1 MNLPYAF
8 QSGYEKTWFFDLDG
22 TILKYNLIFTE
33 GRDELLP
40 GVRELW
46 DTIPPEDVI
55 VLTTARPEE
64 FREQTLKFLDEQKI
78 RYDHAIFNIG
88 RGERILVND
97 NKVDGK
103 ITAFAWQLKRD
114 QGFPQ

>member
-8 QSGYEKTWFFDLDG
+8 QSEHPKTWFFDLDG

-40 GVRELW
+40 GVKELW
-46 DTIPPEDVI
+46 DTIPEEDVI
-55 VLTTARPEE
+55 VLTTARPGE
-64 FREQTLKFLDEQKI
+64 FRDQTLQFLDDQNI
-78 RYDHAIFNIG
+78 RYDHAIFDIG

-103 ITAFAWQLKRD
+103 VTAFTWQLKRD
-114 QGFPQ
+114 AGFPQ